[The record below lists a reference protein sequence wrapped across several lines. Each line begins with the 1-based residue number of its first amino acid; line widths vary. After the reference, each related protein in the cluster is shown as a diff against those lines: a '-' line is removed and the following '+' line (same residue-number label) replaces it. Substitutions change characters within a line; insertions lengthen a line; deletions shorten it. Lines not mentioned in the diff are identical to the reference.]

1 MKKTQKGNTN
11 FYPLRATSI
20 LSHIWGFNHISF
32 CFYDHFSNYF
42 LRKNVHYLTIF
53 KSIYFFEWRKNSCFR
68 KLPLST
74 AHFKVTSCIYIM
86 EIKRVSQATS
96 SETLQ
101 TNFSQYDFCPNE
113 GVNLSPP
120 PVFFLSDTKLN
131 EKDTER

>member
-1 MKKTQKGNTN
+1 MKKTPKGNTN
-11 FYPLRATSI
+11 FYPLGATFI
-20 LSHIWGFNHISF
+20 LSHIWGFNHISLF
-32 CFYDHFSNYF
+32 FMTILVIIF

-86 EIKRVSQATS
+86 EIKRVSPATS
-96 SETLQ
+96 SKTLQ